1 MNKLTFP
8 ILAVLADGKFHSG
21 EMLARQFGVTRA
33 TVYHAIQA
41 AEALG
46 ITVFSVRGRGYRLP
60 RPVTLLDVEAINQAC
75 GEYVSWFHVQVL
87 AQVDSTNRYLM
98 QESARG
104 VAHGTCVAA
113 HIQTAGR
120 GRRGR
125 TWLSQL
131 GGSLTFSL
139 LWRFQC
145 GAAGLSG
152 LSLVVGLALVRALHA
167 LGLTEVQLKWPNDL
181 LVMHQ
186 GQWHKLG
193 GILIELQG
201 DMEGP
206 SAAVIGIGLNL
217 EIEQAMREQ
226 IEQPVLGL
234 NQLFGQ
240 ALNPNVLLGQCLA
253 ALAWHLQ
260 QFAEYGFAH
269 FQHDWTAYHAF
280 HQQAVN
286 ILLASG
292 QVIPGQ
298 VTGIAEEGSLLVETA
313 QGQQRFNAGEI
324 SVRSAV

>member
-1 MNKLTFP
+1 MNKLAFP

-21 EMLARQFGVTRA
+21 EALAQQFGVTRA
-33 TVYHAIQA
+33 TVYNAIQA
-41 AEALG
+41 AQALG

-60 RPVTLLDVEAINQAC
+60 KAVTLLDAETISLAC
-75 GEYVSWFHVQVL
+75 GEYAPWFHLQVL

-98 QESARG
+98 QEGARG
-104 VAHGTCVAA
+104 MPHGTCVIAQV
-113 HIQTAGR
+113 QTAGR

-152 LSLVVGLALVRALHA
+152 LSLVIGLALVRALHEA
-167 LGLTEVQLKWPNDL
+167 RLTEVQLKWPNDL
-181 LVMHQ
+181 LVKFN

-217 EIEQAMREQ
+217 EVEQAMREQ
-226 IEQPVLGL
+226 IEQPVLGV
-234 NQLFGQ
+234 NQLS
-240 ALNPNVLLGQCLA
+240 AHVINPNELLGKCLA
-253 ALAWHLQ
+253 SMAWHLN
-260 QFAEYGFAH
+260 QFVASGFAS
-269 FQHDWTAYHAF
+269 FQQDWTTQHAF

-286 ILLASG
+286 VLLANG
-292 QVIPGQ
+292 QVIPGK
-298 VTGIAEEGSLLVETA
+298 VVGVAEDGSLLIETP

-324 SVRSAV
+324 SLRSAA

>member
-1 MNKLTFP
+1 MN
-8 ILAVLADGKFHSG
+8 
-21 EMLARQFGVTRA
+21 E
-33 TVYHAIQA
+33 
-41 AEALG
+41 
-46 ITVFSVRGRGYRLP
+46 
-60 RPVTLLDVEAINQAC
+60 
-75 GEYVSWFHVQVL
+75 
-87 AQVDSTNRYLM
+87 
-98 QESARG
+98 
-104 VAHGTCVAA
+104 
-113 HIQTAGR
+113 
-120 GRRGR
+120 
-125 TWLSQL
+125 
-131 GGSLTFSL
+131 
-139 LWRFQC
+139 
-145 GAAGLSG
+145 
-152 LSLVVGLALVRALHA
+152 

-181 LVMHQ
+181 LVLHQ

-240 ALNPNVLLGQCLA
+240 ALNPNILLGKCLA
-253 ALAWHLQ
+253 ALAWHLH
-260 QFAEYGFAH
+260 QFAEHGFAH

-292 QVIPGQ
+292 QSIPGQ

-324 SVRSAV
+324 SVRGAA